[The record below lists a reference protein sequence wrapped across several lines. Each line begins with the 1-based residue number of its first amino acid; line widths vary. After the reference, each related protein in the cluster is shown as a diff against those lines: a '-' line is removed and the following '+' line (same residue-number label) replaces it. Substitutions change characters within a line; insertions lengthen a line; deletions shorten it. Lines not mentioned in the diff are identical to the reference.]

1 VSCVA
6 ALKSIEIIEIIENE
20 KILENVRNVMPYFQD
35 RLKKLMKY
43 EIVGDVRGMGLLD
56 CINSK
61 LIILK

>member
-1 VSCVA
+1 MSCVA
-6 ALKSIEIIEIIENE
+6 ELKSIEIIENE

>member
-6 ALKSIEIIEIIENE
+6 ELKSIEIIENE

>member
-1 VSCVA
+1 MSCVA
-6 ALKSIEIIEIIENE
+6 ALKSIEIIENE

>member
-1 VSCVA
+1 MSCVA
-6 ALKSIEIIEIIENE
+6 ALKSIEIIENE

-35 RLKKLMKY
+35 HLKKLMKY

>member
-6 ALKSIEIIEIIENE
+6 ALKSIEIIENE